1 MYYPYLRGKQFEL
14 IAIREMLKERT
25 LKQCV
30 VPIIEPIK
38 ASSTL
43 KSSLQIFCDEDH
55 GLAVIQNPQATA
67 YESFTDD
74 DEVTSLKQQSF
85 FIPAVIG
92 TTGDAINSLAKY
104 ANPQSMILLPSN
116 VHPALDWQSSLWQQA
131 IKVIAPDNRSLRR
144 QARNGEVVVLEDV
157 FEKKSRNADYA
168 GQEDQFFSDTHVFYR
183 QDGYT
188 GFSDYSVIGSEYIDK
203 GFAPRAV
210 AIHVVYF
217 RENEELWIRHFV
229 STTNDDINDVT
240 GKFAE
245 ALNALMEWYHSDG
258 FDHNRN
264 DSSALTEFERMYEL
278 KQYSGLGVVKKL
290 SIKHHLEIMGRYLT
304 ERAEQ

>member
-14 IAIREMLKERT
+14 IALREMLNEHT
-25 LKQCV
+25 LKSRV

-43 KSSLQIFCDEDH
+43 KSLLRSFNDENHD
-55 GLAVIQNPQATA
+55 LAVIQNPQVAA
-67 YESFTDD
+67 YKPFVDD
-74 DEVTSLKQQSF
+74 KEVISLKKESS

-92 TTGDAINSLAKY
+92 TTEQAISTLSEY
-104 ANPQSMILLPSN
+104 DNPKSMIILPSN
-116 VHPALDWQSSLWQQA
+116 AHPALNWQSLVWKRA

-144 QARNGEVVVLEDV
+144 HANGEVAVLEDA
-157 FEKKSRNADYA
+157 FDKESRNADYA
-168 GQEDQFFSDTHVFYR
+168 DRGEQFFSDTHIYYK

-188 GFSDYSVIGSEYIDK
+188 GFSDYSVIGSEYVDK

-210 AIHVVYF
+210 AIHIVYF
-217 RENEELWIRHFV
+217 RKDEELWIRHFV
-229 STTNDDINDVT
+229 SKTNDDINDVP

-245 ALNALMEWYHSDG
+245 ALEALMEWYHSPD
-258 FDHNRN
+258 FDLERN
-264 DSSALTEFERMYEL
+264 DSRALKEFETMSKL

-290 SIKHHLEIMGRYLT
+290 SIKHHLEIMGRYLA
-304 ERAEQ
+304 ERADA

>member
-14 IAIREMLKERT
+14 IALREMLKERT
-25 LKQCV
+25 LKACV

-43 KSSLQIFCDEDH
+43 KISLQNFSDESHDV
-55 GLAVIQNPQATA
+55 AVIQNPQATVYDPFA
-67 YESFTDD
+67 D
-74 DEVTSLKQQSF
+74 DEEVTTLKQRAF

-92 TTGDAINSLAKY
+92 TTEQVISTLTKY
-104 ANPQSMILLPSN
+104 VNPKYMIILPSN
-116 VHPALDWQSSLWQQA
+116 AHPVLDWQGSLWNQA
-131 IKVIAPDNRSLRR
+131 IKVIAPENRSLRR
-144 QARNGEVVVLEDV
+144 QARHGEVAVLEDA
-157 FEKKSRNADYA
+157 FDKESRNVDYA
-168 GQEDQFFSDTHVFYR
+168 DKEAQFFSDTHLFYK

-210 AIHVVYF
+210 AIHIVYF

-229 STTNDDINDVT
+229 STTNDDINDVN

-245 ALNALMEWYHSDG
+245 ALEALMEWYHSPK
-258 FDHNRN
+258 FDHDRN
-264 DSSALTEFERMYEL
+264 DSRALKEFEQMYEH

-304 ERAEQ
+304 ERADA